1 MTASPVA
8 SSTYRGADVDGLDR
22 LAQEF
27 QQAAQVCDEVK
38 MACEVIVAAAFIF
51 GPFGAAFVSYLK
63 TVVIP
68 WLTKISEALKLM
80 AKVLSAHSHAQRD
93 ASSSA
98 TSLPSYTTPGNL
110 PTGNTANYPV
120 LPPAATGSSGSG
132 SSGGAGAAAPAPVGG
147 GAGSG
152 AGGTT
157 VS

>member
-38 MACEVIVAAAFIF
+38 MACEVIVAASFIF

-98 TSLPSYTTPGNL
+98 TSLPSYSTPPSL
-110 PTGNTANYPV
+110 PAGNTGTYPV
-120 LPPAATGSSGSG
+120 LPATTATG
-132 SSGGAGAAAPAPVGG
+132 SGGAGATAPTPVTPGSG
-147 GAGSG
+147 FGAG
-152 AGGTT
+152 
-157 VS
+157 